1 MSRAKDIGTR
11 AETAIVR
18 WAREHGFPSAD
29 RGPLRGAKDQGDVL
43 LCPGI
48 IVESKSHK
56 SAAAGQ
62 VGAKQLHA
70 WLMETDVEAEH
81 AGADFALLVVKR
93 SGTADPGKWWCYMRL
108 GEWLRLTGAHLP
120 LPDPSQPVCMSLAS
134 AAAVLRSAGYGTAPE
149 GETL

>member
-1 MSRAKDIGTR
+1 MSRAKDVGTR

-18 WAREHGFPSAD
+18 WARENGFPGAD
-29 RGPLRGAKDQGDVL
+29 RGPLRGSKDQGDVL

-48 IVESKSHK
+48 IVESKAHK
-56 SAAAGQ
+56 SAASGQ
-62 VGAKQLHA
+62 PAPKQLFT

-93 SGTADPGKWWCYMRL
+93 SGTTDAGKWWCYMRI
-108 GEWLRLTGAHLP
+108 GEWLRLAGAHLP